1 MNFFWL
7 KSVLVKFFLLAGN
20 VASITS
26 AVYVWV
32 ENFTQNTFLPFS
44 LWSLSHVLYWCLG
57 TFLSS
62 FLFIKKSDFIHVCP
76 EYRVKKIL
84 TLVVFIL
91 CLVLSQIL
99 CVIVL
104 QKFMDLYLFY
114 LLLFGKWMGYFF
126 MIMSFLWMIWLKSH
140 FCMM

>member
-84 TLVVFIL
+84 TLVIFIL
-91 CLVLSQIL
+91 SLVLSQIL
-99 CVIVL
+99 CVNCPTKIYGFMSVL
-104 QKFMDLYLFY
+104 LTSIWEMNGLFFIDY
-114 LLLFGKWMGYFF
+114 VIFSNILA
-126 MIMSFLWMIWLKSH
+126 
-140 FCMM
+140 